1 MCVYNPLVTIVKH
14 SGFCGW
20 KVLSEYKVIILTWQF
35 CLPTLDR
42 ITTDFSSGSD
52 GFSMFQ
58 INISNHL
65 KKNLGDWKFS
75 SVKRVYCFLMWFGN
89 YKVCVSPAFLRCS
102 DSLNF
107 RYTKV
112 LTCSPFTAL
121 LQWLFLKQY
130 NWIVLLFCICFG
142 SICSQLAKWPLQ
154 SAVPG
159 FLKGLLGR
167 VWFLHVNQHVCC
179 SVAFWAVSECQ
190 WIQQCVSPI
199 S

>member
-35 CLPTLDR
+35 CLPTLVR

-65 KKNLGDWKFS
+65 KENLGDWKFS

-89 YKVCVSPAFLRCS
+89 YKVCVSPAFLCCS
-102 DSLNF
+102 DSFNF

-121 LQWLFLKQY
+121 LQWLFFKTIQLDSFAFLCLLWVYLQPVGKVTSPKCSA
-130 NWIVLLFCICFG
+130 WI
-142 SICSQLAKWPLQ
+142 S
-154 SAVPG
+154 
-159 FLKGLLGR
+159 KG
-167 VWFLHVNQHVCC
+167 
-179 SVAFWAVSECQ
+179 VAGQGV
-190 WIQQCVSPI
+190 VSPC
-199 S
+199 